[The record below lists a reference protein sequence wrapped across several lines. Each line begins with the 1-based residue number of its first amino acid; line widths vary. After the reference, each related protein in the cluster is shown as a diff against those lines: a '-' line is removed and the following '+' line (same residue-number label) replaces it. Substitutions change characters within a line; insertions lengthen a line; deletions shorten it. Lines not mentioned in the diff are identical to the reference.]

1 MKKVYLLNLSELEE
15 FNKKIKLYNKLLAK
29 KHLLNQEN
37 NKELLESINVCKS
50 YIKELLSNDSFDYLE
65 DIDISIVKDKF
76 NEENTIRDLLN
87 KNYLNS
93 NEVQLLIDKLEE
105 EKEDYSELIRFLRI
119 SIKKNLALV
128 MFYE

>member
-1 MKKVYLLNLSELEE
+1 MKKVYLLNLSELAE

>member
-1 MKKVYLLNLSELEE
+1 MKRVYLLNLSELEE

-29 KHLLNQEN
+29 KYLLSNED
-37 NKELLESINVCKS
+37 NKELLESIEVCKS
-50 YIKELLSNDSFDYLE
+50 YIKELLNKNSFDYLE
-65 DIDISIVKDKF
+65 DIDISIIKDKF
-76 NEENTIRDLLN
+76 NEDNPIRNLLN
-87 KNYLNS
+87 KNYLNKG
-93 NEVQLLIDKLEE
+93 EVGLLINKLEE